1 MGRVVIDIVWYS
13 RLGAVIKSF
22 FIVDLQE
29 YLNQEVS
36 QYPKA
41 RRIFDNQPG
50 SLTLYNIEIINANV
64 IIFFWQQQGLQKYK
78 FTTRFLIV
86 DQR

>member
-1 MGRVVIDIVWYS
+1 MVWYS

-29 YLNQEVS
+29 YLNQGVS

-41 RRIFDNQPG
+41 RRIFDNQLG
-50 SLTLYNIEIINANV
+50 SLTLYNTEIINANV
-64 IIFFWQQQGLQKYK
+64 IIFFWQQQGLHKYK
-78 FTTRFLIV
+78 FTTRFPIV
-86 DQR
+86 DRR